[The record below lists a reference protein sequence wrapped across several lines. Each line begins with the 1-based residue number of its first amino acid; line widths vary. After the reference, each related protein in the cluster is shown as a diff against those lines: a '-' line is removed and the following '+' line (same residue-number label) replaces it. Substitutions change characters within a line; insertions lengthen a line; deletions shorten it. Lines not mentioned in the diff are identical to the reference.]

1 LKSKSGPARRSC
13 TENATLTAKKLKND
27 PKHGRSTA
35 GRRKDVR
42 SCDPTLQH
50 ASLTTL
56 PLCAI
61 YDMVNVLFECLLNL
75 ARYLNFFPWVS
86 LSIVLRFV
94 QMKYVAVC
102 LVVSIWLDKFV

>member
-1 LKSKSGPARRSC
+1 MKLKNESFTEEKKKRVFWDLGLKSIPGYFMTRPDSHGPTHLKSKSGPARRSC

-56 PLCAI
+56 PAT
-61 YDMVNVLFECLLNL
+61 
-75 ARYLNFFPWVS
+75 
-86 LSIVLRFV
+86 
-94 QMKYVAVC
+94 
-102 LVVSIWLDKFV
+102 